1 MADDKIPDSYQSENE
16 DSGSAE
22 KDEEADPTSIQ
33 SSLSPQKTVAPH
45 TGLMQVAPPEQSPSG
60 NIPGGPYMGEL
71 PVRGPH
77 YQSHIMPPDLG
88 TGQHGFVESGNM
100 GVNSAASLQA
110 GNNMP
115 MQEVIQDPHSQS
127 RRSSLFNS
135 PQEYGNS
142 SATGMY
148 QAWQQATTAPS
159 NSPMY
164 AFTPQQAQ
172 PPQQGPF
179 VQQQPLQMG
188 QNQQFMGQ
196 TFDGLPRGSYDP
208 SQGDLFRTSG
218 VGSATVPHA
227 QAFPGYIPHDGRG
240 GIKLETLG
248 RNHLH

>member
-1 MADDKIPDSYQSENE
+1 MADDKIPDSYQSDNE

-45 TGLMQVAPPEQSPSG
+45 SGLMQVAPSEQSPGG
-60 NIPGGPYMGEL
+60 NIQGGPYMGEL

-77 YQSHIMPPDLG
+77 YQPHIMPPDLG
-88 TGQHGFVESGNM
+88 SGPHGFVEGGNM
-100 GVNSAASLQA
+100 GVNNAPSLQPA
-110 GNNMP
+110 GSMGL
-115 MQEVIQDPHSQS
+115 QEVIPDPHSQS
-127 RRSSLFNS
+127 RRPSLFSS
-135 PQEYGNS
+135 PQDYGNP
-142 SATGMY
+142 SAPGMY
-148 QAWQQATTAPS
+148 PAWQQATTAPG

-164 AFTPQQAQ
+164 AFTPQQPQ

-179 VQQQPLQMG
+179 VQQQPMQI

-196 TFDGLPRGSYDP
+196 SFDSLPRGSYDP
-208 SQGDLFRTSG
+208 NQGDMFRPG
-218 VGSATVPHA
+218 NVGSATVPHS
-227 QAFPGYIPHDGRG
+227 QTFPSYIPHDGRG